1 MPKNRKKGLHYFN
14 LNEQNEQNPAL
25 TLGFVIHFYR
35 VGKNHL
41 DLIISQ
47 KKFMVAKVLLV
58 LLMKFLRIQ
67 KNQNPHNVG
76 ETFDLHRSYLQMFL

>member
-35 VGKNHL
+35 VGQNQL
-41 DLIISQ
+41 DLIKKSKGIYECKSSSCITYEISSYS
-47 KKFMVAKVLLV
+47 KKSKSA
-58 LLMKFLRIQ
+58 
-67 KNQNPHNVG
+67 
-76 ETFDLHRSYLQMFL
+76 